1 MDGFFEAKFK
11 TLKFNIF
18 ISSGV
23 LCARGAV
30 AVKPNLALFQAL
42 LVLSRELNTLL
53 LNLGKNGVGN
63 KSMRRHPSMR
73 L

>member
-1 MDGFFEAKFK
+1 MDGFFDVQFK
-11 TLKFNIF
+11 TLKLNIF
-18 ISSGV
+18 ISSDV
-23 LCARGAV
+23 LCAPGAV

-63 KSMRRHPSMR
+63 KSMRRHPSMS